1 MRVKVRMRGRVK
13 GRVKVQVGVRKSRYK
28 SKSESVCVRLH
39 IGEKKRNGLNEAEK
53 EREKRRIISK

>member
-28 SKSESVCVRLH
+28 SKGESVCVRLH
-39 IGEKKRNGLNEAEK
+39 IGEKRNGLNETEK